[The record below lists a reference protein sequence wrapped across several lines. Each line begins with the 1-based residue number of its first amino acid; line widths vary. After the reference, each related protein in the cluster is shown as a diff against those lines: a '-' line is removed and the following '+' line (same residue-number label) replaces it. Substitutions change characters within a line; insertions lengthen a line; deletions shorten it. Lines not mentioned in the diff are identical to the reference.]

1 MEEAQDGPPAGAVA
15 NPGVIESLWK
25 SECAVISPPL
35 SCHGLGSTMPVG
47 GSGPLVG
54 IKCDMYYARG
64 DEETRKQRHKVSR
77 QSFYSIIWSNIFV
90 EWVDVLQ
97 Y

>member
-1 MEEAQDGPPAGAVA
+1 
-15 NPGVIESLWK
+15 
-25 SECAVISPPL
+25 
-35 SCHGLGSTMPVG
+35 MPVG
-47 GSGPLVG
+47 GGGPLVG